1 MPPSILSSNL
11 INIPVLDLILSS
23 PQTALNQPYHLQLL
37 HTKLAILTNRPSQP
51 KRRGFAADLEI
62 LETRL
67 EVARVALCLSE
78 GSAGSIGRGSGI
90 SGGQGIGIDAGP
102 GQEGSS
108 STSRDLVPRPI
119 QSSTSSTSTSLSATQ
134 AQAGPSKSGSSP
146 VPNYTLAEGELGIVE
161 KECKGLT
168 KRLCREIRA
177 RTDRA
182 RARDEDQRR
191 DDVPGPSRTSSGTS
205 TSTSTST
212 AEEGPSSTTSD
223 SELRSPDV
231 EEGYPSTETTPTQAP
246 VPAFEKSTTLDPPTT
261 SLSLHSLTPD
271 DLNIPTS
278 DTEADADAGPTP
290 PTPPTPGKYQARLQ
304 TITDLRIRGL
314 RLMADIQGMQGRP
327 ERKVRWEG
335 LALKLQA
342 GTGSGSS
349 SSSGPGAGAIGES

>member
-1 MPPSILSSNL
+1 MMPPSILSSNL
-11 INIPVLDLILSS
+11 ITIPVLDLILSS

-51 KRRGFAADLEI
+51 KQRGFAADLEI

-67 EVARVALCLSE
+67 EVARVALCLQ
-78 GSAGSIGRGSGI
+78 SAGSRVRESGE
-90 SGGQGIGIDAGP
+90 SVGFAGGNGPGNDAGK
-102 GQEGSS
+102 GQESGSL
-108 STSRDLVPRPI
+108 SRGLVPRPTEPRTV
-119 QSSTSSTSTSLSATQ
+119 STTQ
-134 AQAGPSKSGSSP
+134 TQAGPSKPNPRP

-182 RARDEDQRR
+182 RARDEVQRR
-191 DDVPGPSRTSSGTS
+191 GDLPGPSRTSSGA
-205 TSTSTST
+205 STSTST

-223 SELRSPDV
+223 SEPRSPDV
-231 EEGYPSTETTPTQAP
+231 EGYPSTETTPTQAP

-278 DTEADADAGPTP
+278 DTDADAGPIP

-304 TITDLRIRGL
+304 RITDLRIRGL
-314 RLMADIQGMQGRP
+314 WLMADVQGMQGRP
-327 ERKVRWEG
+327 ERKARWEG

-342 GTGSGSS
+342 GSGSS
-349 SSSGPGAGAIGES
+349 SGPSAGAIGES

>member
-67 EVARVALCLSE
+67 EVARVALCLQFESE
-78 GSAGSIGRGSGI
+78 GSAGSRVRESGE
-90 SGGQGIGIDAGP
+90 SVGFAGGNGPGNDAGK
-102 GQEGSS
+102 GQESGSL
-108 STSRDLVPRPI
+108 SRELVPRPTEPRTV
-119 QSSTSSTSTSLSATQ
+119 STTQ
-134 AQAGPSKSGSSP
+134 TQAGPSTPNPRP

-182 RARDEDQRR
+182 REKEREK
-191 DDVPGPSRTSSGTS
+191 VPGPSRTSSGA
-205 TSTSTST
+205 STSTST
-212 AEEGPSSTTSD
+212 ADEAPSSTTSNG
-223 SELRSPDV
+223 EPRSPDV
-231 EEGYPSTETTPTQAP
+231 EGYPSTETTPTQAP

-271 DLNIPTS
+271 DLNMPTS
-278 DTEADADAGPTP
+278 DTDADAGPIP
-290 PTPPTPGKYQARLQ
+290 PTSPTPGKYQARLQ
-304 TITDLRIRGL
+304 RIKDLRIRGL
-314 RLMADIQGMQGRP
+314 RLMADVQGMQGRP
-327 ERKVRWEG
+327 ERQARWEG

-342 GTGSGSS
+342 GSGTGSS
-349 SSSGPGAGAIGES
+349 SSSGPGASAIGES